1 MIRCYLFNGQ
11 ITTDTVEMMLLAT
24 ITYEVYC
31 TSVHFEH
38 QHWETD
44 TSPNYKQ
51 TIRVYFTATDKVEA
65 QSLKSIQR
73 GNITE
78 IMIK

>member
-31 TSVHFEH
+31 TSVHFVH

-51 TIRVYFTATDKVEA
+51 TIHVYFTATDKVEA
-65 QSLKSIQR
+65 QSLKSIQAQSLKS
-73 GNITE
+73 ID
-78 IMIK
+78 

>member
-1 MIRCYLFNGQ
+1 MIRCYLFHGQ
-11 ITTDTVEMMLLAT
+11 ITTDTVEMKLLAT
-24 ITYEVYC
+24 MTYEVYC
-31 TSVHFEH
+31 TSVHFVH

-51 TIRVYFTATDKVEA
+51 TIHVYFTATDKVEA